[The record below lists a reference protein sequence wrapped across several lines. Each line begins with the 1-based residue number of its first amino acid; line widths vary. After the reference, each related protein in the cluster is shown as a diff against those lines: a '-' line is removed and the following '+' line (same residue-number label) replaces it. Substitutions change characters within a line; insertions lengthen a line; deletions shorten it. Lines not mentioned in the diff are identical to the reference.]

1 MSFFCLTFTF
11 YQTTKNM
18 NAIEIINN
26 VEVLNQDQYEI
37 VVAYD
42 KENDTDLVYT
52 YLNDISYPSGPNR
65 WLNINVYSEADKE
78 EHDLRKEIGY

>member
-1 MSFFCLTFTF
+1 
-11 YQTTKNM
+11 M
-18 NAIEIINN
+18 NALEIIKN
-26 VEVLNQDQYEI
+26 VEVLNQDQYEV

-42 KENDTDLVYT
+42 KENGTDLVYT

-78 EHDLRKEIGY
+78 RHDLRKEMGY

>member
-1 MSFFCLTFTF
+1 
-11 YQTTKNM
+11 M

-42 KENDTDLVYT
+42 KENGTDLVYT
-52 YLNDISYPSGPNR
+52 YLNDISYPSGLNR

>member
-1 MSFFCLTFTF
+1 
-11 YQTTKNM
+11 M
-18 NAIEIINN
+18 NALEIINN
-26 VEVLNQDQYEI
+26 VEILNQDQYEI

-65 WLNINVYSEADKE
+65 WLNINVYSERSMICGRRLDN
-78 EHDLRKEIGY
+78 RKKNI